1 MFIYFLYI
9 NKVNDYDSITIT
21 LLTQIHVYVMA
32 GSVFTSGKHLHD
44 ITIYKKYI

>member
-21 LLTQIHVYVMA
+21 LLTQKYVLA